1 MNIIPIF
8 DQNLFAFKYP
18 DEEQDE
24 FHRLFSL
31 WNDPEY
37 LEEFFEANIED
48 ITNGFYG
55 TFTVEGAIFE
65 TYDCA
70 VCFETELRDLATK
83 GKYHQLKGLDAIFKP
98 LHNSQTR
105 TLPLNASKARQDW
118 LRLYALRID
127 KQIYIITGGAIKLTR
142 TMQERDHTKKELAKI
157 RMCREYLI
165 NKGISDIDGVI
176 EEMEIL

>member
-55 TFTVEGAIFE
+55 TFTVEGAII
-65 TYDCA
+65 
-70 VCFETELRDLATK
+70 LR
-83 GKYHQLKGLDAIFKP
+83 
-98 LHNSQTR
+98 
-105 TLPLNASKARQDW
+105 LNASKARQDW

-157 RMCREYLI
+157 RMCREYFI

>member
-1 MNIIPIF
+1 MDIISIF

-18 DEEQDE
+18 DEELDE

-48 ITNGFYG
+48 ITDGFYG
-55 TFTVEGAIFE
+55 TFTVEGAI
-65 TYDCA
+65 
-70 VCFETELRDLATK
+70 
-83 GKYHQLKGLDAIFKP
+83 I
-98 LHNSQTR
+98 
-105 TLPLNASKARQDW
+105 LPLNASKARQDW
-118 LRLYALRID
+118 LRLYALRVD
-127 KQIYIITGGAIKLTR
+127 KHIYIITGGAIKLTR
-142 TMQERDHTKKELAKI
+142 TMQERDHTKEELAKI
-157 RMCREYLI
+157 KMCREYLI